1 MALPLAA
8 RLRPTTFEQFRGQ
21 AHLVGVNRPLRLA
34 IDKGNLHSMLF
45 WGPPGT
51 GKTTLAQ
58 IIACSTKAH
67 FSAISAVMAGVKDIR
82 EQVNEAKLR
91 QAHEQQ
97 DTILFIDEI
106 HRFNKS
112 QQDALLPFVEDG
124 TVYLIGATTENPSFQ
139 VNHAL
144 LSRCRVYALK
154 ALSSSDLQQVLTQAM
169 ADEELGLAKWQE
181 YISAPMQEKMIAA
194 ADGDARR
201 LLNILQIVATRFL
214 AQNNPQAFTLEMLD
228 DVLQQD
234 YRHFDHQGDV
244 FYEQISALHKSVR
257 GSSPDGA
264 LYWLCRML
272 DGGCDPTYI
281 ARRVVRMASE
291 DIGNAD
297 PRGLGLAMDAWQ
309 ALERLGHPEG
319 ELALAQAVVYLA
331 CAPKSNAVY
340 TAFNQVMADIKQQ
353 PSYGVPTHLRNAPT
367 NFMKKLGYGKA
378 YRYDPDEPQS
388 FAQGQTYFPDELGER
403 RYYFPT
409 QQGLEIKIA
418 EKLNHLRPPKTRE
431 LAND

>member
-8 RLRPTTFEQFRGQ
+8 RLRPTSFDKFQGQ
-21 AHLVGVNRPLRLA
+21 QHLVGPHSPLRLA
-34 IDKGNLHSMLF
+34 IEKGNLHSMLF

-58 IIACSTKAH
+58 IIAHSTKAH
-67 FSAISAVMAGVKDIR
+67 FSALSAVMAGVKDIR
-82 EQVNEAKLR
+82 EEVSKARLRLLNEK
-91 QAHEQQ
+91 QE
-97 DTILFIDEI
+97 TILFIDEI

-124 TVYLIGATTENPSFQ
+124 TVHLIGATTENPSFQ

-144 LSRCRVYALK
+144 LSRCRVYVLK
-154 ALSSSDLQQVLTQAM
+154 LLTNSDLQQVLTQALQDPT
-169 ADEELGLAKWQE
+169 AELSSLQNELTEQMQQKI
-181 YISAPMQEKMIAA
+181 ISA

-201 LLNILQIVATRFL
+201 LLNMLEIVAERFAAL
-214 AQNNPQAFTLEMLD
+214 KNDFSLDTID
-228 DVLQQD
+228 DVLKQD
-234 YRHFDHQGDV
+234 YRHFDKQGDV

-272 DGGCDPTYI
+272 DGGCDPSYI

-297 PRGLGLAMDAWQ
+297 PRGLSIAMDAWQ
-309 ALERLGHPEG
+309 ALDRLGHPEG
-319 ELALAQAVVYLA
+319 ELALAQAVIYLA
-331 CAPKSNAVY
+331 SAPKSTAVY
-340 TAFNQVMADIKQQ
+340 NAYNQAMAEVSNQ
-353 PSYGVPTHLRNAPT
+353 PSYGVPVHLRNAPT
-367 NFMKKLGYGKA
+367 KLMKNMQYGKA
-378 YRYDPDEPQS
+378 YRYDPKEPGG
-388 FAQGQTYFPDELGER
+388 FAKGQTYFPDELGEK
-403 RYYFPT
+403 RYYYPV

-418 EKLNHLRPPKTRE
+418 EKLEFLRPSKMNKSERH
-431 LAND
+431 D

>member
-8 RLRPTTFEQFRGQ
+8 RLRPTTFAQFSGQ
-21 AHLVGVNRPLRLA
+21 EHLIGINRPLRLA
-34 IDKGNLHSMLF
+34 IEKSNLHSMLL

-58 IIACSTKAH
+58 IIAHSTQAH
-67 FSAISAVMAGVKDIR
+67 FCALSAVMAGVKEIR
-82 EQVNEAKLR
+82 EQVSDAKLR
-91 QAHEQQ
+91 LENEQQ
-97 DTILFIDEI
+97 ETVLFIDEI

-124 TVYLIGATTENPSFQ
+124 TVHLIGATTENPSFQ

-154 ALSSSDLQQVLTQAM
+154 SLTSANLQQVLTQALQ
-169 ADEELGLAKWQE
+169 DETLGLTQWQV
-181 YISAPMQEKMIAA
+181 YLTPVMQEKMIATS
-194 ADGDARR
+194 DGDARR
-201 LLNILQIVATRFL
+201 LLNILEIVAERFL
-214 AQNNPQAFTLEMLD
+214 SLDNPAAFTQDLFEE
-228 DVLQQD
+228 VLQQD
-234 YRHFDHQGDV
+234 YRHFDKQGDV

-272 DGGCDPTYI
+272 DGGCDPAYI

-297 PRGLGLAMDAWQ
+297 PRGLSLAMDAWQ
-309 ALERLGHPEG
+309 ALDRLGHPEG

-331 CAPKSNAVY
+331 CAPKSTAVY
-340 TAFNQVMADIKQQ
+340 NAYNQVMADIKNQ
-353 PSYGVPTHLRNAPT
+353 PSYGVPVHLRNAPSKL
-367 NFMKKLGYGKA
+367 MKNMGYGKA
-378 YRYDPDEPQS
+378 YRYDPEEPGG
-388 FAQGQTYFPDELGER
+388 FAKGQTYFPDELGEK

-418 EKLNHLRPPKTRE
+418 EKLEYLRPSKK
-431 LAND
+431 A

>member
-1 MALPLAA
+1 MTLPLAA
-8 RLRPTTFEQFRGQ
+8 RLRPTTFAEYKGQ
-21 AHLVGVNRPLRLA
+21 AHLVGHNRPLRLA
-34 IDKGNLHSMLF
+34 IEKGNLHSMLL

-58 IIACSTKAH
+58 IIACTSKAH
-67 FSAISAVMAGVKDIR
+67 FCALSAVMAGVKDIR
-82 EQVNEAKLR
+82 EQVSEAKVR
-91 QAHEQQ
+91 QEKNQQ
-97 DTILFIDEI
+97 ATILFIDEI

-154 ALSSSDLQQVLTQAM
+154 ALSNEDLQQVLTQALN
-169 ADEELGLAKWQE
+169 DETLGLTKWHSF
-181 YISAPMQEKMIAA
+181 ITSLMQEKMIAA

-201 LLNILQIVATRFL
+201 LLNILEVVAERFF
-214 AQNNPQAFTLEMLD
+214 AQEDPSSFSLQMVE
-228 DVLQQD
+228 DVLVQD
-234 YRHFDHQGDV
+234 YRHFDNHGDV

-257 GSSPDGA
+257 GSSPDAA

-272 DGGCDPTYI
+272 DGGCDPAYI
-281 ARRVVRMASE
+281 ARRVLRMASE

-297 PRGLGLAMDAWQ
+297 PRGLTIALDAWQ
-309 ALERLGHPEG
+309 ALERLGSPEG

-331 CAPKSNAVY
+331 CAPKSVAVY
-340 TAFNQVMADIKQQ
+340 NGYNQAMEDVKAE
-353 PSYGVPTHLRNAPT
+353 PSYGVPVHLRNAPT
-367 NFMKKLGYGKA
+367 KFMKNIGYGKA
-378 YRYDPDEPQS
+378 YRYDPEEPGG
-388 FAQGQTYFPDELGER
+388 FAKGQTYFPDEVGEK

-409 QQGLEIKIA
+409 QHGLEIKIA
-418 EKLNHLRPPKTRE
+418 EKLQFLRPQKSE
-431 LAND
+431 S

>member
-8 RLRPTTFEQFRGQ
+8 RLRPISFAQFAGQ
-21 AHLVGVNRPLRLA
+21 EHLVGHNRPLRLA
-34 IDKGNLHSMLF
+34 IEKGHLHSMLF
-45 WGPPGT
+45 WGPPGV

-58 IIACSTKAH
+58 IIAHSTQAH
-67 FSAISAVMAGVKDIR
+67 FCALSAVMAGVKDIR
-82 EQVNEAKLR
+82 EAVSEAAKRL
-91 QAHEQQ
+91 QEQQ
-97 DTILFIDEI
+97 QETVLFIDEI

-112 QQDALLPFVEDG
+112 QQDALLSFVEDG
-124 TVYLIGATTENPSFQ
+124 TVHLIGATTENPSFQ

-154 ALSSSDLQQVLTQAM
+154 PLTHADMQQVLNQAF
-169 ADEELGLAKWQE
+169 ADIQLDLQSWQSV
-181 YISAPMQEKMIAA
+181 ITPVMQEKLIAA

-201 LLNILQIVATRFL
+201 LLNIVEIVSERLHALTDAADFS
-214 AQNNPQAFTLEMLD
+214 QAIID
-228 DVLQQD
+228 DILQQD
-234 YRHFDHQGDV
+234 YRHFDKQGDV

-272 DGGCDPTYI
+272 DGGCDPAYI

-297 PRGLGLAMDAWQ
+297 PRALSLAIDAWQ
-309 ALERLGHPEG
+309 ALERLGPPEG
-319 ELALAQAVVYLA
+319 ELALAQAVAYLA

-340 TAFNQVMADIKQQ
+340 TAFNQIREDIRKQ

-367 NFMKKLGYGKA
+367 KLMKNMGYGKK
-378 YRYDPDEPQS
+378 YRYDPDEPGG
-388 FAQGQTYFPDELGER
+388 FARDQTYFPDELGEKQ
-403 RYYFPT
+403 YYFPT

-418 EKLNHLRPPKTRE
+418 EKLRFLRPQKKLHE
-431 LAND
+431 S